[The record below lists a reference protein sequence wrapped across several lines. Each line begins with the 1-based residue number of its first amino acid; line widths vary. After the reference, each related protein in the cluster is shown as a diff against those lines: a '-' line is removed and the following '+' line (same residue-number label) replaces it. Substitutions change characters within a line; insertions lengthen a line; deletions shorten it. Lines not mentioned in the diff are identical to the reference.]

1 MQRKPKKAK
10 GFSAAWLHRGC
21 IITVFGKPDWL
32 FRLADVPFLA
42 LRHPGVGGADIRV
55 STVTRPGC
63 RHVQHPGVVQPKTV
77 KKRSP
82 IKEEGKPEQDFRH
95 GKRLFCASTN
105 LKCQVKTLRA
115 CLNSAKHS
123 GFYKKNP

>member
-63 RHVQHPGVVQPKTV
+63 RHVQHPGVIQLKTV
-77 KKRSP
+77 ISYPKLAPDALYLSGVGLRILRSYP
-82 IKEEGKPEQDFRH
+82 
-95 GKRLFCASTN
+95 
-105 LKCQVKTLRA
+105 
-115 CLNSAKHS
+115 
-123 GFYKKNP
+123 